1 MGRCT
6 KIREREQQSCPLLS
20 KTAPGAEAATVS
32 ISASAKTMFAL
43 LPPSSRVTRFKCSAP
58 PAMIRLPTAVLPVK
72 PIFRTIGCSTNRH
85 PASGPV
91 PTTTCKTPSGMPA
104 SSASSPSR
112 IALNGVVSA
121 GFKITVLPH
130 ANAGPSFQQAMSSGK
145 FQGTI
150 KPTTPSGS

>member
-1 MGRCT
+1 M
-6 KIREREQQSCPLLS
+6 
-20 KTAPGAEAATVS
+20 
-32 ISASAKTMFAL
+32 
-43 LPPSSRVTRFKCSAP
+43 
-58 PAMIRLPTAVLPVK
+58 RLPTAVLPVN
-72 PIFRTIGCSTNRH
+72 PILRTIGCSTNRH

-91 PTTTCKTPSGMPA
+91 PTTTCKTPSGIPA

-121 GFKITVLPH
+121 GFNITVLPH
-130 ANAGPSFQQAMSSGK
+130 ANAGPSFQQAMSKGK